1 MKTCSKDPAVRDE
14 LLARR
19 GYARE
24 IRNRYAGAVPDA
36 GDDRV
41 RAAGHGH
48 MAEAPHRDRWTIALS
63 AVVISHVAT
72 RLARG

>member
-1 MKTCSKDPAVRDE
+1 MGRTSESEQGRRLQFIPKFIAPKCDEDLLEDPAVRDE

-36 GDDRV
+36 DDDRV
-41 RAAGHGH
+41 RAAGRG
-48 MAEAPHRDRWTIALS
+48 
-63 AVVISHVAT
+63 
-72 RLARG
+72 ARR